1 LSDKKYLDWKEAR
14 NDLEGYSYKIRNQ
27 LSDGCPWVP
36 FIDETLRQ
44 PLLDEVNTCVD
55 WLYEDG
61 ETAPLLEY
69 HQKLSKFKNLVE
81 PVKERAIFFEMI
93 PEVYKQFEQF
103 KVKILTQAAEV
114 AHLTADQ
121 RKAVFD
127 KVELTQAYYDGIKKE
142 LSTQPL
148 FKNVSQTLD

>member
-1 LSDKKYLDWKEAR
+1 M
-14 NDLEGYSYKIRNQ
+14 
-27 LSDGCPWVP
+27 P

-127 KVELTQAYYDGIKKE
+127 KVELTQAYYDDIKK
-142 LSTQPL
+142 
-148 FKNVSQTLD
+148 